1 MALGNIAT
9 TLRELGIE
17 VTAKWPKAI
26 NPGVPEKPRMA
37 KMFPMLMMMGWMLLI
52 IGVIWA
58 FALNGTVLSYWTH
71 SIATEL
77 NPAQTGSALLSQL
90 GVIKG
95 ALPWL
100 NFLRF
105 AGMGALLLGITIA
118 LTVIIRTLQFQ
129 EGMLN
134 DYVKF
139 RMAGGGD

>member
-1 MALGNIAT
+1 MALGSIVT
-9 TLRELGIE
+9 TLRNLGID
-17 VTAKWPKAI
+17 VTSKWPAAI
-26 NPGVPEKPRMA
+26 NPGTPEKPRAA
-37 KMFPMLMMMGWMLLI
+37 KVFPMLMMVGWMLLI

-77 NPAQTGSALLSQL
+77 NPAQVGSTLLNQL

-95 ALPWL
+95 TLPWL

-105 AGMGALLLGITIA
+105 AGMSTLFVAITVAIA
-118 LTVIIRTLQFQ
+118 VIIRTLQFQ
-129 EGMLN
+129 ENMLS

-139 RMAGGGD
+139 RTGN